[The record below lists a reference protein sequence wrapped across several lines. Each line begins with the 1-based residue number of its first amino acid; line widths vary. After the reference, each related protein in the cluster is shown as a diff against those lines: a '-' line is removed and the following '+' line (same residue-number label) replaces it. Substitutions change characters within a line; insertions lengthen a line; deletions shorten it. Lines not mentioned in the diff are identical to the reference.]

1 MPVAPPPS
9 PASTVRSGTALP
21 GQAMLILSALYFLSR
36 FTGLLQAVLI
46 SALMPE
52 VATDAYSAVFTL
64 PDILN
69 YLVAG
74 GAISITFIPIFTRF
88 WEKGKE
94 AEAWRFFSTLLCLMG
109 GILCVATVLMMIFT
123 PQLTALLNSGWV
135 TPDPKTGVIAPDN
148 IAKMNL
154 AIGMTRVILPA
165 QLFFYSGGLMMG
177 VLNTFKRFGAS
188 GWTGATYNLVAIAIA
203 VPLWFLTKEPVVFA
217 WGILIGAFV
226 GNFLLPYLALQAAP
240 RSQRP
245 RFRILFDVKNPAVR
259 RFFILTLPIM
269 LGVSLPVVDWVVIQ
283 HFGSYMGDGPLT
295 HMKNGNRLMIAAQ
308 GIAGQAVAVAAFPY
322 LSSMIAKG
330 EFAEFSEFLRVNLRR
345 LMFVTLP
352 ISVLLVLGATPIC
365 SLVFGWGAYDIPEK
379 INETALSFA
388 FFTIGLFAWAAQ
400 GMVSRGFYAMGD
412 TRTPTIIGTL
422 LTFFFFIPLCW
433 GAMQLKMG
441 VLGLSLAT
449 TIGAA
454 AYFGVALVYLE
465 RKLKQRKYSAPI
477 GLEMLAGTLLRT
489 MSACALMG
497 LAGVMALWLGRGV
510 VPTGKSGE
518 LVLLMWVWIVA
529 TFVFCAASAQF
540 EIPEWNWLRAKV
552 MRRKP
557 RTN

>member
-1 MPVAPPPS
+1 MI
-9 PASTVRSGTALP
+9 
-21 GQAMLILSALYFLSR
+21 ILSALYFLSR

-52 VATDAYSAVFTL
+52 IATDAYSAVFTL

-88 WEKGKE
+88 WDKGKE

-109 GILCVATVLMMIFT
+109 GLLCVATVLMMIFT
-123 PQLTALLNSGWV
+123 RPLTELLNAGWV
-135 TPDPKTGVIAPDN
+135 TPDPKTGVISPDN
-148 IAKMNL
+148 IEKMNL
-154 AIGMTRVILPA
+154 AVQMTRVILPA

-203 VPLWFLTKEPVVFA
+203 LPLWFLTKEPVVFA
-217 WGILIGAFV
+217 WGILVGAFV

-245 RFRILFDVKNPAVR
+245 RFRVLFDVRSPAVR
-259 RFFILTLPIM
+259 RFFVLTIPIM

-283 HFGSYMGDGPLT
+283 HFGSYLGDGPLT
-295 HMKNGNRLMIAAQ
+295 HLKNGNRLMIAAQ
-308 GIAGQAVAVAAFPY
+308 GIAGQAVAVAAFPF
-322 LSSMIAKG
+322 LSSMVAKG
-330 EFAEFSEFLRVNLRR
+330 NYNEFSEFLRVNLRR
-345 LMFVTLP
+345 MMFITLP
-352 ISVLLVLGATPIC
+352 LSVLLVLGATPIC
-365 SLVFGWGAYDIPEK
+365 SLVFGWGQYNDPAK
-379 INETALSFA
+379 IGETALAFA

-400 GMVSRGFYAMGD
+400 GMVSRGFYALGD
-412 TRTPTIIGTL
+412 TRTPTIIGSL

-433 GAMQLKMG
+433 GAMQFKTG
-441 VLGLSLAT
+441 VLGLSFAKTGILGLSLAT

-454 AYFGVALVYLE
+454 AYFGVALIFLE
-465 RKLKQRKYSAPI
+465 AKLKRRKYSAPM
-477 GLEMLAGTLLRT
+477 GLELLAGTLLRT

-497 LAGVMALWLGRGV
+497 LAGSMALLLGREVMPSGKGGDLILLGWTWV
-510 VPTGKSGE
+510 V
-518 LVLLMWVWIVA
+518 A
-529 TFVFCAASAQF
+529 AFVFCAASAQF
-540 EIPEWNWLRAKV
+540 EIPEWTWLRAKV
-552 MRRKP
+552 MRRGK
-557 RTN
+557 RR

>member
-1 MPVAPPPS
+1 MSVAPSPS
-9 PASTVRSGTALP
+9 PVSPPLRGTTLP
-21 GQAMLILSALYFLSR
+21 GQAMIILSALYFLSR
-36 FTGLLQAVLI
+36 FTGLLQGVLI

-52 VATDAYSAVFTL
+52 IATDAYSAVFTL

-109 GILCVATVLMMIFT
+109 GFLCAATVLMMIFT
-123 PQLTALLNSGWV
+123 PQLTALLNAGWV
-135 TPDPKTGVIAPDN
+135 APDPETGAISPENAE
-148 IAKMNL
+148 KMKL
-154 AIGMTRVILPA
+154 AVQMTRVILPA
-165 QLFFYSGGLMMG
+165 QLFFYTGGLMMG

-203 VPLWFLTKEPVVFA
+203 LPLWFTTKNPVVFA
-217 WGILIGAFV
+217 WGILVGAFV
-226 GNFLLPYLALQAAP
+226 GNFLLPYMALQAAP
-240 RSQRP
+240 SSQRP
-245 RFRILFDVKNPAVR
+245 RFRILFDTKSPAVR

-283 HFGSYMGDGPLT
+283 HFAGYLPDGSLT
-295 HMKNGNRLMIAAQ
+295 HLKNGNRLMIAAQ

-322 LSSMIAKG
+322 LSSMVANG
-330 EFAEFSEFLRVNLRR
+330 DFQEFAEFLRVNLRR

-365 SLVFGWGAYDIPEK
+365 SLIFGWGVYNDPAK
-379 INETALSFA
+379 IGETALSFA

-400 GMVSRGFYAMGD
+400 GMVSRGFYALGD

-422 LTFFFFIPLCW
+422 LTFFFFVPLCW
-433 GAMQLKMG
+433 GAMQLGMG

-465 RKLKQRKYSAPI
+465 NKLKRRKYSAPM

-497 LAGVMALWLGRGV
+497 VAGGMALLLGREIM
-510 VPTGKSGE
+510 PDGKGGD
-518 LVLLMWVWIVA
+518 LVLLAWTWIVA
-529 TFVFCAASAQF
+529 TFVFCAAAAQF
-540 EIPEWNWLRAKV
+540 EIPEWAWLRAKIA
-552 MRRKP
+552 RRK
-557 RTN
+557 RK